1 MTTTCQTVTIPTS
14 PPVCVDTTWTCSGTD
29 GLEHSNCGNTRTT
42 TPCTLGYQALQ
53 MNVGLI
59 PVDLRYDVNNNGV
72 VDSGDATLLMSG
84 TPLRALE
91 PANITATAFP
101 TPTIPTG
108 TYNTVAVDITWT
120 NTGTVTGSFVPQ
132 VSIGGSIVDLGEGTI
147 TLASGEI
154 HHSAKT
160 LSGVI
165 AGNQNICPV
174 PN

>member
-1 MTTTCQTVTIPTS
+1 
-14 PPVCVDTTWTCSGTD
+14 
-29 GLEHSNCGNTRTT
+29 
-42 TPCTLGYQALQ
+42 
-53 MNVGLI
+53 
-59 PVDLRYDVNNNGV
+59 
-72 VDSGDATLLMSG
+72 MSG
-84 TPLRALE
+84 ASDLLIIVGIGGLAYWFITKE
-91 PANITATAFP
+91 PTTAPPTGSANITATSFLA
-101 TPTIPTG
+101 PTIPTG